1 MFKCLKCLVGG
12 ENHPAVVYLEGTTDE
27 KIQEGEALKI
37 VNGKVT
43 KAGATDKV
51 KYIAGATKTNGLI
64 PCFYV
69 TPFTVFET
77 NMTVTGEKTFFV
89 GKKLALATDALGVGD
104 VSATGVATIFDFVDG
119 RAVGDRIQV
128 IFE

>member
-1 MFKCLKCLVGG
+1 MFKCLKCLVGS
-12 ENHPAVVYLEGTTDE
+12 ENHPAVVYLEGKVGE
-27 KIQEGEALKI
+27 EIHEGQALKL
-37 VNGKVT
+37 VGGKVT
-43 KAGATDKV
+43 KAGVTDKV

-77 NMTVTGEKTFFV
+77 NLTVQGV
-89 GKKLALATDALGVGD
+89 GAFIVGSKLALSADARGVAD
-104 VSATGVATIFDFVDG
+104 VNASGVATVFDIVDG
-119 RAVGDRIQV
+119 LAIGDRIQV